1 MMEGLQWKLGAEGL
15 PRPGLG
21 DSMVSLRKLFPSLV
35 HEESEDNKCVLEC
48 SELGQVGSRT
58 RPADPSPSQVP
69 QPCLP
74 AVFRQQ
80 NTPISVF
87 TPEGQH
93 SAWTSLTVGGGGF
106 AGTVFARPGLKLVP
120 LLGKMG
126 PGPSGQRDLGG

>member
-35 HEESEDNKCVLEC
+35 HEESEDNRCVLEC

-80 NTPISVF
+80 NTPISVL

-93 SAWTSLTVGGGGF
+93 SAWTSLTVGGGDF
-106 AGTVFARPGLKLVP
+106 AGTVFARSGLKLVP